1 MFKLNKI
8 IIISLTLFLNSI
20 SLNANEIKVF
30 YSGFSFSNLY
40 ESNKSQ
46 TKFTSELI
54 KEIDPD
60 TNVNIISSKLLK
72 KVRNSSFNQID
83 LDSENLLDF
92 SKYPDNAIVMSV
104 ALQHEEFTQELNYN
118 TNVYSGFYDA
128 YFQILFFDF
137 SDKNLIASIP
147 FDFEIQMLSESEF
160 DKKQVLKLVREFYLD
175 DDPFMDLDRT
185 INQFQIKRKYASR
198 IGITDVSIQE
208 KAFEEMP
215 ANAKD
220 LKNSYKNLVAQTFSK
235 RLSQNHN
242 VAIVPYM
249 EGQAIGRSM
258 KLRFVQA
265 DDIYSITLPN
275 PDYHINLNLK
285 GFKKVLAK
293 SSDVEELYY
302 YGSFFDIKI
311 FQPDLNKVYFN
322 EALRGITKIKIP
334 KGQSGVND
342 WRKYY
347 YNMEIL
353 FDNFS
358 KNITKPDKK
367 WLKDVSKNKI
377 KKQIKDL
384 EPLLKTLK

>member
-1 MFKLNKI
+1 MDGLGGGLADHGSYGLPPNYPEASVSFP
-8 IIISLTLFLNSI
+8 SL
-20 SLNANEIKVF
+20 
-30 YSGFSFSNLY
+30 
-40 ESNKSQ
+40 
-46 TKFTSELI
+46 
-54 KEIDPD
+54 
-60 TNVNIISSKLLK
+60 
-72 KVRNSSFNQID
+72 
-83 LDSENLLDF
+83 
-92 SKYPDNAIVMSV
+92 YP
-104 ALQHEEFTQELNYN
+104 
-118 TNVYSGFYDA
+118 
-128 YFQILFFDF
+128 
-137 SDKNLIASIP
+137 P
-147 FDFEIQMLSESEF
+147 IQNPQ
-160 DKKQVLKLVREFYLD
+160 DRE
-175 DDPFMDLDRT
+175 
-185 INQFQIKRKYASR
+185 
-198 IGITDVSIQE
+198 E

-215 ANAKD
+215 ENAKD
-220 LKNSYKNLVAQTFSK
+220 LINSYKNLVAQTFSK

-377 KKQIKDL
+377 KKKIKDL

>member
-1 MFKLNKI
+1 KI
-8 IIISLTLFLNSI
+8 
-20 SLNANEIKVF
+20 
-30 YSGFSFSNLY
+30 
-40 ESNKSQ
+40 
-46 TKFTSELI
+46 
-54 KEIDPD
+54 
-60 TNVNIISSKLLK
+60 
-72 KVRNSSFNQID
+72 
-83 LDSENLLDF
+83 
-92 SKYPDNAIVMSV
+92 
-104 ALQHEEFTQELNYN
+104 
-118 TNVYSGFYDA
+118 
-128 YFQILFFDF
+128 
-137 SDKNLIASIP
+137 LIASIP

-215 ANAKD
+215 TNARD

-265 DDIYSITLPN
+265 DDIYSITLPD

-293 SSDVEELYY
+293 SS
-302 YGSFFDIKI
+302 
-311 FQPDLNKVYFN
+311 
-322 EALRGITKIKIP
+322 
-334 KGQSGVND
+334 
-342 WRKYY
+342 
-347 YNMEIL
+347 
-353 FDNFS
+353 
-358 KNITKPDKK
+358 
-367 WLKDVSKNKI
+367 
-377 KKQIKDL
+377 
-384 EPLLKTLK
+384 

>member
-8 IIISLTLFLNSI
+8 IIISLILFLNSI

-60 TNVNIISSKLLK
+60 TNVNIISSKLVK

-137 SDKNLIASIP
+137 SAKNLIASIP

-175 DDPFMDLDRT
+175 DDQFMDLDRT
-185 INQFQIKRKYASR
+185 INQFQIKRK
-198 IGITDVSIQE
+198 
-208 KAFEEMP
+208 
-215 ANAKD
+215 
-220 LKNSYKNLVAQTFSK
+220 
-235 RLSQNHN
+235 
-242 VAIVPYM
+242 
-249 EGQAIGRSM
+249 
-258 KLRFVQA
+258 
-265 DDIYSITLPN
+265 
-275 PDYHINLNLK
+275 
-285 GFKKVLAK
+285 
-293 SSDVEELYY
+293 
-302 YGSFFDIKI
+302 
-311 FQPDLNKVYFN
+311 
-322 EALRGITKIKIP
+322 
-334 KGQSGVND
+334 
-342 WRKYY
+342 
-347 YNMEIL
+347 
-353 FDNFS
+353 
-358 KNITKPDKK
+358 
-367 WLKDVSKNKI
+367 
-377 KKQIKDL
+377 
-384 EPLLKTLK
+384 

>member
-175 DDPFMDLDRT
+175 DDPFMDLDKT

-302 YGSFFDIKI
+302 TSVD
-311 FQPDLNKVYFN
+311 
-322 EALRGITKIKIP
+322 
-334 KGQSGVND
+334 
-342 WRKYY
+342 
-347 YNMEIL
+347 
-353 FDNFS
+353 
-358 KNITKPDKK
+358 
-367 WLKDVSKNKI
+367 
-377 KKQIKDL
+377 
-384 EPLLKTLK
+384 